1 MLSPFINPTSAEIEP
16 DLRIRLIF
24 FFFSHKPTAHQS
36 E

>member
-16 DLRIRLIF
+16 DLRIWLIC
-24 FFFSHKPTAHQS
+24 FFSHKPTAHQS